1 MAKSVIPWQKIK
13 EIAAE
18 LSDDLWKSEE
28 KEMRRIIEAAP
39 AEEKQINVSF
49 SHTIDCNGDLP
60 TIKTKISFSERFTK
74 SKSEQV
80 EDPAQLTL
88 GEKA

>member
-1 MAKSVIPWQKIK
+1 MAKTIPWLKVK
-13 EIAAE
+13 ELAAE
-18 LSDDLWKSEE
+18 LSSALWVSEE

-39 AEEKQINVSF
+39 KEEKEIVVTF
-49 SHTIDCNGDLP
+49 SHTIDCNTDLP
-60 TIKTKISFSERFTK
+60 TVKSKIAFSERFTATG
-74 SKSEQV
+74 SGSV